1 MKVNLGYCD
10 GCDKYCFPI
19 RGIPG
24 PQGPTG
30 ASFAS
35 NSINILGNTGQNDPN
50 TAVSS
55 PQNGDE
61 WINRQTG
68 ERWVYQNNVWITVPC
83 AFNLFP
89 GLTSTLIS
97 QTNGITGASLIYLPN
112 SLLPG
117 TYEICFGEPGNGY
130 TFNIISPPNIIG
142 NNNTLPLT
150 GQTGVEFI
158 LQNGDRYIWN
168 GTMWVL
174 APAYRFYVDISGS
187 TSDPPTA
194 GPFMIPNQE
203 TLLFISNTLQLD
215 VTPGSVIVNIEF
227 TKFNSG
233 ATLPTVQGAT
243 LNDVYIDTST
253 GLIYV
258 FNGVSWVVINSISQG
273 PTGPQGPTG
282 SGTSGITG
290 PTGPTGPAGP
300 TNFGPTG
307 PPGVTGLQGPS
318 GLNGSQGPI
327 GSTGDIGP
335 TGPAGQNGID
345 GQTGPTG
352 QTGANGAVG
361 PTGSPGDTGPSGIT
375 GATGI
380 QGIMGPT
387 GGTGGA
393 TGPTGNTGPTG
404 DSPFGPTGPTG
415 NTGITGPSG
424 PTGPTGDIGATGLTG
439 ITGVTGITGPSGTTQ
454 GPTGPQGPTGQHIQG
469 PTGPQ
474 GPGPSIVFPP
484 SATVRIVS
492 VRPGEGFTL
501 DLVSGIA
508 FNASFGPTLAS
519 GSSGYT
525 FIAGTSAVNGGA
537 LTNPALTITGT
548 TITRGPPPNGY
559 TFIKTGNVITYLP
572 SPRYTGTDYFAY
584 NVTDSSGASGRN
596 DAQTMINVVCKIP
609 GGTGPI
615 FLYSTTGAPGSV
627 VQYNSGATS
636 LLFTSNRTPSTI
648 GMIATNRDDSLI
660 YFSPSSG
667 TSLLFAYDY
676 IDGVQFQVSNTTV
689 PPFPASPVLDFSSSA
704 VYAKNT
710 LFINKTGFATSG
722 FWRIALSPYIP
733 QSHVQTINSV
743 VFVPETT
750 GFTPVSIT
758 YDYNSTNLVATTTGT
773 SIKYYNALNGSLI
786 NSNIFSAVI
795 YNNIVTD
802 PYGAI
807 YLTQQTAGASIII
820 LNTSSG
826 SLLTSTS
833 YTIDA
838 NNDLAEYICQPV
850 SNQFPNN
857 LRLADDYYTVINGI
871 PDELSSPL
879 NNDTGTGLSLTFI
892 NGITAV
898 IGKPIGLPSGA
909 TVALLPS
916 GEIYYIAGSTG
927 ITFDSFVYI
936 ATTPSGQTGTA
947 TAYIKVLP
955 RPQDPPGTPYQ
966 SDDNIALKSFFWN
979 PISNILDQMTIGPI
993 SKDFNAMG
1001 YVPFLKMLFGTN
1013 WGGFNDMSYV
1023 NPNNAFMT
1031 YVTTLPGGVVDNNG
1045 DWDSSVNRWV
1055 GGLNKTPGASWFSF
1069 DFSGGTPVYMGNTGI
1084 IAGSSLAQVGA
1095 DIVYNPV
1102 TNRFYMFGFNGTTNV
1117 VSEINVNYATNVA
1130 TVSIIASVPTT
1141 PPGSSAI
1148 TAGFNPGAGFGDVLG
1163 NMVFLNNSDGQM
1175 VSFKVTTVGVLGAIR
1190 VIGNASPAGVND
1202 GAQDNTKPGLFS
1214 FPFLAP
1220 DSSIAGA
1227 LNFLYTKTY
1236 PGIGTTT
1243 SIGNTLTS
1251 RIGLFTPENL
1261 LSSMVINI
1269 TNGFAG
1275 DTLTLAGPLPG
1286 ALSAVGSGF
1295 TLTISGITGPTAYLT
1310 AYNLVRFSTTS
1321 VNVIPREITA
1331 TLTTS
1336 PDNVTNI
1343 YLPALTIMY
1352 MV

>member
-19 RGIPG
+19 RGMPG

-50 TAVSS
+50 TAVTS

-68 ERWVYQNNVWITVPC
+68 ERWVYQNNTWITVPC

-130 TFNIISPPNIIG
+130 TFNIVSPPNIIG

-187 TSDPPTA
+187 TSAPPIS

-203 TLLFISNTLQLD
+203 TLLLISNTLQLD
-215 VTPGSVIVNIEF
+215 VTSGSVIVNIEF

-233 ATLPTVQGAT
+233 ATTPSVQGAT

-258 FNGVSWVVINSISQG
+258 FNGVSWTVINSISQG

-290 PTGPTGPAGP
+290 PTGPTGPAGA

-318 GLNGSQGPI
+318 GLDGSQGVA
-327 GSTGDIGP
+327 GATGDIGP
-335 TGPAGQNGID
+335 SGPAGQNGVD
-345 GQTGPTG
+345 GPTGPTG
-352 QTGANGAVG
+352 QQGANGAIG
-361 PTGSPGDTGPSGIT
+361 PTGSPGDTGPQGPI
-375 GATGI
+375 GPTGI

-387 GGTGGA
+387 GASGGL
-393 TGPTGNTGPTG
+393 TGPTGPTGPTG

-424 PTGPTGDIGATGLTG
+424 PTGPTGNTGATGLTG
-439 ITGVTGITGPSGTTQ
+439 VTGVTGATGPSGTTI
-454 GPTGPQGPTGQHIQG
+454 GPTGPQGSTGQHIQG
-469 PTGPQ
+469 LTGPPGQ
-474 GPGPSIVFPP
+474 GSSLIFPP

-537 LTNPALTITGT
+537 LTNPVLAITGT

-615 FLYSTTGAPGSV
+615 FLYSTTGTPGSV

-660 YFSPSSG
+660 YFSPSTG

-676 IDGVQFQVSNTTV
+676 IDGVQFQVSNTST
-689 PPFPASPVLDFSSSA
+689 PPFPGSPALFFSLSG

-710 LFINKTGFATSG
+710 LFILNSNPSEFGG
-722 FWRIALSPYIP
+722 FWRISLSPYIP
-733 QSHVQTINSV
+733 RSHVQTINSV
-743 VFVPETT
+743 VYVFFSD
-750 GFTPVSIT
+750 GIFASFANSIT
-758 YDYNSTNLVATTTGT
+758 YDYNSNNLVVVTTIGHR
-773 SIKYYNALNGSLI
+773 YYNALNGSLI
-786 NSNIFSAVI
+786 TNTSGTLQG
-795 YNNIVTD
+795 NIVTD
-802 PYGAI
+802 PYNAI
-807 YLTQQTAGASIII
+807 YLTSPSAGINIYR
-820 LNTSSG
+820 LNTISSFIA
-826 SLLTSTS
+826 TS
-833 YTIDA
+833 YILGEA

-850 SNQFPNN
+850 SDQFPGG
-857 LRLADDYYTVINGI
+857 LRLTDDYYTVINGI

-879 NNDTGTGLSLTFI
+879 NNDTGSGLSLTFI

-916 GEIYYIAGSTG
+916 GEIYYIAGPTG
-927 ITFDSFVYI
+927 ITFDSFVYT
-936 ATTPSGQTGTA
+936 ARTPSGATGTA

-966 SDDNIALKSFFWN
+966 ADDNTALKSFFWN
-979 PISNILDQMTIGPI
+979 PVTNILDQMIVGPLT
-993 SKDFNAMG
+993 KDFNGMG

-1023 NPNNAFMT
+1023 NPNSAFMT
-1031 YVTTLPGGVVDNNG
+1031 YVTTLPSGIVSNQG
-1045 DWDSSVNRWV
+1045 DWDSSVNRYV
-1055 GGLNKTPGASWFSF
+1055 ANLIGPPGASWFSF
-1069 DFSGGTPVYMGNTGI
+1069 NFGGGTPVYMGNTGVL
-1084 IAGSSLAQVGA
+1084 AGTSLQVGA
-1095 DIVYNPV
+1095 DFVYNPV
-1102 TNRFYMFGFNGTTNV
+1102 TNRFYMFGNNGTTLAVNET
-1117 VSEINVNYATNVA
+1117 SVNYATNVA
-1130 TVSIIASVPTT
+1130 TTSVIALVPGT
-1141 PPGSSAI
+1141 PAGSSPI
-1148 TAGFNPGAGFGDVLG
+1148 TPGFGPGAGFGDVLG
-1163 NMVFLNNSDGQM
+1163 NMVFLDNATGQM

-1190 VIGNASPAGVND
+1190 VIGNASPAGTND

-1236 PGIGTTT
+1236 TGVAT

-1251 RIGLFTPENL
+1251 RLGLFTPENL
-1261 LSSMVINI
+1261 ISKMVINI

-1275 DTLTLAGPLPG
+1275 DTLTLAGALPG
-1286 ALSAVGSGF
+1286 ALSSVGSGF
-1295 TLTISGITGPTAYLT
+1295 TLTISGITGPAAYLT
-1310 AYNLVRFSTTS
+1310 AFNLVRFSTTS
-1321 VNVIPREITA
+1321 VNVIPREIT
-1331 TLTTS
+1331 TILTTS